1 MAITMPG
8 KEKSKGRILPLFAGL
23 RRRKTAPDT
32 TVQQTGTQLFRQ
44 VVNYVRDRAKER
56 HIGWSLIPALVTLR
70 IVATENLRAIRT
82 AFENGISAEKPV
94 HPDLLAEFLEMR
106 RFFTAAI
113 IYKAAENWKPQHMG
127 RKQARA
133 IDDLLDD
140 LQFLSENNSWDW
152 VSFHETEF
160 EFFLQ
165 IANMS
170 RFTTARFVL
179 NRIRRDYLDS
189 VLAYNKNFW
198 NMQNAVGVYRTLL
211 NLIREG
217 RPAEAEGEILQFF
230 TQNDLAIVQ
239 YYTSQVSA
247 KGFEI
252 APQQYRESNRPVY
265 ASSVAELSETEIA
278 RVVRN
283 ALAEDKASADIT
295 TQAIFASAAR
305 TAGRIFVKGDAVVCG
320 VNVALHTFRYF
331 DQGMQFQV
339 EAADGDLLTAGATVF
354 RFNGDIRAVLRAER
368 VALNFLAFMSSIATR
383 THRVQQM
390 ANRYGVRVLD
400 TRKTLPMLRAVSK
413 YAVIKGGGLNHRHDL
428 SEMGLIKD
436 NHIAQAGSVTAAI
449 LAFKRHAP
457 FTPLEVEVDTLAQLA
472 EALPL
477 KPEMVLLDN
486 MDNTTMAEAMK
497 LIQDANRINGTKIT
511 AEASGGFTLENL
523 DRLRDTGV
531 NYVSLGA
538 ITNVIEPPDFSLEI
552 L

>member
-1 MAITMPG
+1 MADEP
-8 KEKSKGRILPLFAGL
+8 KRKGRILPLFAGL
-23 RRRKTAPDT
+23 RRRKSKPDAT
-32 TVQQTGTQLFRQ
+32 IQQTGTQLFRQ

-70 IVATENLRAIRT
+70 VVATENLRAIRT

-113 IYKAAENWKPQHMG
+113 IYKAAENWKPQFAA
-127 RKQARA
+127 RKQTRA
-133 IDDLLDD
+133 IDDLLDE
-140 LQFLSENNSWDW
+140 LQYLSENNSWDW

-165 IANMS
+165 IANLS

-198 NMQNAVGVYRTLL
+198 NMQNAVAVYRMLIR
-211 NLIREG
+211 LIREG

-252 APQQYRESNRPVY
+252 APQQYRESDRPVY
-265 ASSVAELSETEIA
+265 ASSIPELSETEIA

-295 TQAIFASAAR
+295 TQAIFPSGTQAR
-305 TAGRIFVKGDAVVCG
+305 GRIFVKENCVLCG
-320 VNVALHTFRYF
+320 VNVAMHTFRYF
-331 DQGMQFQV
+331 DQGMTFDAT
-339 EAADGDLLTAGATVF
+339 AADGDELQAGQTVF
-354 RFNGDIRAVLRAER
+354 SFAGDIRAVLRAER
-368 VALNFLAFMSSIATR
+368 VALNFLAFMSSITTR
-383 THRVQQM
+383 TRKVSALAAEYH
-390 ANRYGVRVLD
+390 VRVLD
-400 TRKTLPMLRAVSK
+400 TRKTVPMLRAVSK
-413 YAVIKGGGLNHRHDL
+413 YSVIRGGGLNHRHDL
-428 SEMGLIKD
+428 AEMGLIKD

-457 FTPLEVEVDTLAQLA
+457 FTPLEIEVDTLAQLR

-486 MDNTTMAEAMK
+486 MDNATMAEAMRIVK
-497 LIQDANRINGTKIT
+497 EVNRLQGTKIT
-511 AEASGGFTLENL
+511 AEASGGFSLENL
-523 DRLRDTGV
+523 SRLKDTGV
-531 NYVSLGA
+531 DYVSLGS
-538 ITNVIEPPDFSLEI
+538 ITNVIQPPDFSLEI
-552 L
+552 LT

>member
-1 MAITMPG
+1 MATTMPG
-8 KEKSKGRILPLFAGL
+8 GEKRKGRILPLFAGL
-23 RRRKTAPDT
+23 RRRKQPNDATI
-32 TVQQTGTQLFRQ
+32 QQSGTQLFRQ
-44 VVNYVRDRAKER
+44 VVSYVRDRAKER

-106 RFFTAAI
+106 RYFTAAI
-113 IYKAAENWKPQHMG
+113 IYKAAENWKPQHAG
-127 RKQARA
+127 RKQARI
-133 IDDLLDD
+133 IDDLLDE

-160 EFFLQ
+160 EFFLE

-198 NMQNAVGVYRTLL
+198 NMQNAVAVYRTLL
-211 NLIREG
+211 KLIREG

-252 APQQYRESNRPVY
+252 TPQQHREAGRPVY
-265 ASSVAELSETEIA
+265 ASPVPDLSETEIA

-295 TQAIFASAAR
+295 TQAIFSGAAR
-305 TAGRIFVKGDAVVCG
+305 AGGRIFVKSDCVVCG
-320 VNVALHTFRYF
+320 VNVAMHTFRYF
-331 DQGMQFQV
+331 DQGMQFQL
-339 EAADGDLLTAGATVF
+339 EAADGDELKAGATVLTL
-354 RFNGDIRAVLRAER
+354 NGDIRAVLRGER

-383 THRVQQM
+383 TRRVKLV
-390 ANRYGVRVLD
+390 ADEYGVRVLD
-400 TRKTLPMLRAVSK
+400 TRKTVPMLRSVSK
-413 YAVIKGGGLNHRHDL
+413 YSVVKGGGLNHRHDL

-457 FTPLEVEVDTLAQLA
+457 FTPLEVEVDTLTQLE

-486 MDNTTMAEAMK
+486 MDNATMAEAMK
-497 LIQDANRINGTKIT
+497 MIRKANQKLATNIT
-511 AEASGGFTLENL
+511 AEASGGFTLDNL
-523 DRLRDTGV
+523 ARLRDTGV
-531 NYVSLGA
+531 NYVSLGS

>member
-1 MAITMPG
+1 MADEP
-8 KEKSKGRILPLFAGL
+8 KRKGRILPLFAGL
-23 RRRKTAPDT
+23 RRRKPKPDAT
-32 TVQQTGTQLFRQ
+32 LQQSGTQLFRQ

-82 AFENGISAEKPV
+82 AFENGISAERPV

-113 IYKAAENWKPQHMG
+113 IYKAAENWKPQFAG

-133 IDDLLDD
+133 IEDLLDE
-140 LQFLSENNSWDW
+140 LQYLSENNSWDW

-165 IANMS
+165 IANLS

-198 NMQNAVGVYRTLL
+198 NMQNAVAVYRTLTR
-211 NLIREG
+211 LIREG

-252 APQQYRESNRPVY
+252 SPQISREAGRPVY
-265 ASSVAELSETEIA
+265 ASSIPDLSETEIA
-278 RVVRN
+278 RVVRS

-295 TQAIFASAAR
+295 TQALFPTSAR
-305 TAGRIFVKGDAVVCG
+305 TLGRIFVKEDCVLSGL
-320 VNVALHTFRYF
+320 NLALHTFRYF
-331 DQGMQFQV
+331 DQSMVF
-339 EAADGDLLTAGATVF
+339 ETTAADGDELTAGQTIFSFA
-354 RFNGDIRAVLRAER
+354 GDIRAVLRAER

-383 THRVQQM
+383 TRKVSNLAAKYH
-390 ANRYGVRVLD
+390 VRVLD
-400 TRKTLPMLRAVSK
+400 TRKTVPMLRSISK
-413 YAVIKGGGLNHRHDL
+413 YAVIQGGGLNHRHDL

-457 FTPLEVEVDTLAQLA
+457 FTPLEIEVDTLEQLR

-486 MDNTTMAEAMK
+486 MDNATMAEAMRIVK
-497 LIQDANRINGTKIT
+497 EVNRLQGTKIT

-523 DRLRDTGV
+523 DRLKDTGV
-531 NYVSLGA
+531 DYVSLGS
-538 ITNVIEPPDFSLEI
+538 ITNVIQPPDFSLEI
-552 L
+552 LT